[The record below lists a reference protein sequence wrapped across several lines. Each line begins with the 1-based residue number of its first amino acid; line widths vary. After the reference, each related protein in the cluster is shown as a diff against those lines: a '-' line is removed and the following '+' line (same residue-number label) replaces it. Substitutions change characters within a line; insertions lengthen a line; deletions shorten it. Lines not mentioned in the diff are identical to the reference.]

1 MYCILGF
8 VMLLR
13 GFTDALMMRAQ
24 QALAHNGAE
33 GLPPHHY
40 DQLFSTASS

>member
-1 MYCILGF
+1 
-8 VMLLR
+8 MLLR

-33 GLPPHHY
+33 GFAAAPL
-40 DQLFSTASS
+40 